1 MSPSVLT
8 ETESRRW
15 HPATE
20 IIVLGCAL
28 VLVFG
33 IPSPVV
39 PLLVLAGSTIAAV
52 ASPSVKVATWA
63 ATVAVLCV
71 PMLIVVGLVQG
82 LFYPGDEVR
91 VLWRA
96 GPVRL
101 SIEGLAIAVQL
112 WLRVTA
118 LVALCAVIG
127 LGSDAARFFDGLI
140 TLRLP
145 ASIAYVCAS
154 SLSLIPLVR
163 ARVREDLEARAARG
177 WATDRWS
184 VRLRLL
190 PASSP
195 ESSPPFSS
203 PSTSDTRSS
212 SNAASPPPT
221 IPCPSRIIPTVGG
234 SASFAEAGP
243 PSRSSSSSSRCSD
256 CCLCP
261 VPQTCSEG
269 CDESARSQ
277 RSRRHLPRN

>member
-101 SIEGLAIAVQL
+101 SIEGLAIAVQQ

-118 LVALCAVIG
+118 LVACAPSSASAAMRP
-127 LGSDAARFFDGLI
+127 GSSTVSSPCAFLPRSPTCARP
-140 TLRLP
+140 R
-145 ASIAYVCAS
+145 S
-154 SLSLIPLVR
+154 
-163 ARVREDLEARAARG
+163 
-177 WATDRWS
+177 
-184 VRLRLL
+184 
-190 PASSP
+190 ASSP
-195 ESSPPFSS
+195 SS
-203 PSTSDTRSS
+203 
-212 SNAASPPPT
+212 AL
-221 IPCPSRIIPTVGG
+221 
-234 SASFAEAGP
+234 GP
-243 PSRSSSSSSRCSD
+243 
-256 CCLCP
+256 
-261 VPQTCSEG
+261 
-269 CDESARSQ
+269 
-277 RSRRHLPRN
+277 